1 MLSYVI
7 KLMFFKRYENA
18 RTRKTWGLT
27 QPNSDDRD
35 LGSRVKVVKLERNK
49 NNDKNNNKSSVLIVL
64 GSA

>member
-7 KLMFFKRYENA
+7 KLIFFKRHGNA

-49 NNDKNNNKSSVLIVL
+49 NNDKNNKSSVLTVL